1 VVRALRGRSARRQG
15 KVEGTWT
22 PWLGAAI
29 GLAVAAGAGHV
40 TLRAGGS
47 VVAIVQTQLVGLAYL
62 AAGAIAWHRRPHNRT
77 GPLLLAV
84 GYAWYIPD
92 FQASSLPAL
101 AALAFATRRLVNSL
115 APYLLL
121 SFPSGR
127 LELRRHRLA
136 MVLVVALPAIQ
147 IPTRLLLVDRIPA
160 VLENVDRVTTIGCD
174 CVNPFAVVPAPAVF
188 AGVERWTGFLS
199 VGTALL
205 VMALVVLRLTSAT
218 APWPT
223 PQP

>member
-1 VVRALRGRSARRQG
+1 
-15 KVEGTWT
+15 
-22 PWLGAAI
+22 
-29 GLAVAAGAGHV
+29 
-40 TLRAGGS
+40 
-47 VVAIVQTQLVGLAYL
+47 
-62 AAGAIAWHRRPHNRT
+62 
-77 GPLLLAV
+77 
-84 GYAWYIPD
+84 
-92 FQASSLPAL
+92 
-101 AALAFATRRLVNSL
+101 
-115 APYLLL
+115 
-121 SFPSGR
+121 
-127 LELRRHRLA
+127 
-136 MVLVVALPAIQ
+136 
-147 IPTRLLLVDRIPA
+147 LLLVDRIPA